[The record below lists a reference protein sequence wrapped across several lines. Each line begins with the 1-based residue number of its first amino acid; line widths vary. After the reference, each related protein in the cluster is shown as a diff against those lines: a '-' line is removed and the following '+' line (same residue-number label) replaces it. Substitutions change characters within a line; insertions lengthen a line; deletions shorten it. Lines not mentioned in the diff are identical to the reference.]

1 VTSRE
6 KLQICLNHQSGPV
19 PVDFGSNAVT
29 GMHISVVAQLRE
41 YYGLESR
48 PIKVVEP
55 YQMLGEVDA
64 ELKGAIGID
73 VVGVF
78 PYQTMFGFPLED
90 WKDWRTPWGQEVLVP
105 GNFNTKEEG
114 GDIVIFPEGD
124 MSVSPSGRMPEG
136 GFFFDSIVRQP
147 PIVEEELNPT
157 DNTEEFP
164 PISEAELDYYEHEC
178 RRAAET
184 GLGIIANFGGTA
196 IGDISGVPGPGLKH
210 PKGIRDVTEWYM
222 STLMRPDYLHQVFR
236 RQTDV
241 AVANLQ
247 KIFARVGNTPDAVF
261 ICGTDFGTQDSQF
274 CSVDTFRDLY
284 APYYKRINSWIHEN
298 TEWKTFKHSCGA
310 VQPFMKEFI
319 DAGFDIINPV
329 QISAAGMDAR
339 NLKQQYGDKL
349 VFWGGGVDTQK
360 TLPFGTPDEV
370 RSEVNERLKILSAG
384 GGYVF
389 NAIHNVQAKTPIDN
403 VVKMMETVVEFNKNL
418 IGSRS

>member
-310 VQPFMKEFI
+310 VQP
-319 DAGFDIINPV
+319 
-329 QISAAGMDAR
+329 
-339 NLKQQYGDKL
+339 L
-349 VFWGGGVDTQK
+349 
-360 TLPFGTPDEV
+360 
-370 RSEVNERLKILSAG
+370 
-384 GGYVF
+384 
-389 NAIHNVQAKTPIDN
+389 
-403 VVKMMETVVEFNKNL
+403 
-418 IGSRS
+418 